1 MGMNQNPDSGISV
14 AGNRYSFRNSSELEN
29 IFVSEIHQP
38 LKQKKMKKLIGLL
51 AIVFFASVAF
61 AQTTPVKQEQKKAAA
76 KTEAAKPAVK
86 AAEKPAEKAAV
97 KAAEKPAEK
106 AAVKAAEKPAEKA
119 AVKVAEKPAEKSAAP
134 TKKDGTPDMRYKANK
149 EAAKTA
155 PAAPAAPTKKD
166 GTPDKRYKENKEAPK
181 TEKK

>member
-97 KAAEKPAEK
+97 K
-106 AAVKAAEKPAEKA
+106 
-119 AVKVAEKPAEKSAAP
+119 VAEKPAEKSAAP